1 MSLEENVA
9 DWVQKD
15 NEQQVCLQR
24 LRAIRE
30 QKAGLQE
37 AISSELDSRGLHN
50 PIVRISDGKLA
61 LVDKRV
67 VQSLTLKVVED
78 ALMRCVQDESTVTR
92 LMDCI
97 KTHRSVSHHVEL
109 RRYYNKKT

>member
-9 DWVQKD
+9 NWVQRD

-24 LRAIRE
+24 LRTLRE

-61 LVDKRV
+61 LVEKRV

-78 ALMRCVQDESTVTR
+78 ALLRCVQDDMTVAR

-97 KTHRSVSHHVEL
+97 KTHRNVSHQVEL

>member
-9 DWVQKD
+9 EWVQKD

-24 LRAIRE
+24 LRTLRE

-37 AISSELDSRGLHN
+37 NISSELNSRGLHN

-61 LVDKRV
+61 LVEKRV
-67 VQSLTLKVVED
+67 VQSLTLRVVED
-78 ALMRCVQDESTVTR
+78 ALMRCVQDEQTVVR

-97 KTHRSVSHHVEL
+97 KTNRNISHQVEL
-109 RRYYNKKT
+109 RRYYNKKI

>member
-9 DWVQKD
+9 DWVHKD
-15 NEQQVCLQR
+15 NEQQVCLRR
-24 LRAIRE
+24 LRTLRE

-37 AISSELDSRGLHN
+37 SISSELDSRGLHN
-50 PIVRISDGKLA
+50 PIVRISDGRLA
-61 LVDKRV
+61 LVEKRV

-78 ALMRCVQDESTVTR
+78 ALLRCVQDESTVAQ
-92 LMDCI
+92 LMECI
-97 KTHRSVSHHVEL
+97 KTHRNVSHQVEL